1 MVEKKPS
8 LYLFVGEDSNSKDTR
23 IKKLI
28 ASLLPPH
35 SVDFDSDNLSA
46 RELTLKLFQEKILI
60 LPLKAKK
67 RVVIIRQANLLKPQI
82 KEFILKNIKTLSQGV
97 VLIMDV
103 DRLGRQ
109 SDALVRIAK
118 FAQVIQLG
126 GKPVLDTFTLSRQIE
141 FRSVDQA
148 LRILDQLLKKGERP
162 ERIMGGLRY
171 SWERGS
177 SSSIRIRKRLGLLL
191 ACDLEIKRG
200 RLKADLAL
208 EKLVISLCALGELP
222 RKT

>member
-23 IKKLI
+23 IKKLLVG
-28 ASLLPPH
+28 LLPPN
-35 SVDFDSDNLSA
+35 SADFDSDNLSA
-46 RELTLKLFQEKILI
+46 RELTLKGFQEKILM

-103 DRLGRQ
+103 DRFGRQ
-109 SDALVRIAK
+109 SDSLVRIAK

-126 GKPVLDTFTLSRQIE
+126 VRPALDTFTLSRQIE

-148 LRILDQLLKKGERP
+148 LRILNELLKKGERP

-171 SWERGS
+171 SWERNS
-177 SSSIRIRKRLGLLL
+177 FSPIRIRKRLGLLL
-191 ACDLEIKRG
+191 ACDLQIKRG

-208 EKLVISLCALGELP
+208 EKLVISLCALGEP
-222 RKT
+222 PGKT

>member
-23 IKKLI
+23 IKKLL
-28 ASLLPPH
+28 AGLLPPH
-35 SVDFDSDNLSA
+35 SADFDSDNLSA
-46 RELTLKLFQEKILI
+46 RELTLKGFQEKILM

-82 KEFILKNIKTLSQGV
+82 KEFILKNIKTLSPGV
-97 VLIMDV
+97 VLILDL
-103 DRLGRQ
+103 DRFGRQ
-109 SDALVRIAK
+109 SDCLVRIAK

-126 GKPVLDTFTLSRQIE
+126 VKPPLDTFTLSRQIE

-148 LRILDQLLKKGERP
+148 LRILDELLKKGERP

-171 SWERGS
+171 SWERDS
-177 SSSIRIRKRLGLLL
+177 FSPQRKRLGLLL
-191 ACDLEIKRG
+191 VCDLEIKRG

-208 EKLVISLCALGELP
+208 EKLVISLCALGEPP